1 MTLTGHLVDSISKDI
16 LEAIESPA
24 DSPVDVMRLS
34 KKLMVLEN
42 ISNADL
48 RKLDSVTNSDIENM
62 KKQVAQLNSS
72 YREAN
77 TSGIVQS
84 VAIAEKSRIDKLEHE
99 TMAKLVNNLKSKP
112 ELGADGLTV
121 GASIECLS
129 QESEALDRAMEI
141 RRLAACVL
149 SQLVRSIQA
158 SLLVEPKE
166 EDLPPLSEIDPTSFI
181 LE

>member
-1 MTLTGHLVDSISKDI
+1 MRLTGHLVDTISKDI
-16 LEAIESPA
+16 LEAIESPL
-24 DSPVDVMRLS
+24 DSTVDVMTLS

-42 ISNADL
+42 ISNADS
-48 RKLDSVTNSDIENM
+48 RKLDSVTTSDIENM
-62 KKQVAQLNSS
+62 KEQVAQIKSS
-72 YREAN
+72 FREAN

-99 TMAKLVNNLKSKP
+99 TMAKLVNKLRSKP
-112 ELGADGLTV
+112 ELEADGLTV

-149 SQLVRSIQA
+149 SQLVPSIQA

-166 EDLPPLSEIDPTSFI
+166 EDLPPLSRIDPTAFI